1 MTIRAHKSLIFICQI
16 IILVHNINKQ
26 LLVIVVTNN
35 KKIIKMYKHIK
46 IIIKSSKLKNNS

>member
-1 MTIRAHKSLIFICQI
+1 VTIRAHKSLIFICQI

-26 LLVIVVTNN
+26 LLVILVTNN